1 MLSGPGDLLVFSE
14 LTLSLT
20 DCDVGLVVLFKVN
33 SMNF

>member
-20 DCDVGLVVLFKVN
+20 DCDEIAKANERLRNFK
-33 SMNF
+33 